1 VNKKIILGIVGLLGV
16 GSLVAVGSQAYFSQK
31 GEVKSNVFST
41 GTLSLKLS
49 DNDESGSD
57 ETSATWHIA
66 AGAPGDEVSG
76 TVNIKNAG
84 NIAADHIEVT
94 ATNTV
99 TDAASGPGTEGGTP
113 LDRVLQITELTYD
126 GASVL
131 DQVADRNGNLIKD
144 LDDLEP
150 VLPEDEP
157 ALDNL
162 PLTDFG
168 DDAVNH
174 PLVMTIQFNPTK
186 TVAEHQGDSATTTLT
201 VTLNQVASQ

>member
-131 DQVADRNGNLIKD
+131 DQVNDEDGNGNGIKD
-144 LDDLEP
+144 LDDLET
-150 VLPEDEP
+150 VK
-157 ALDNL
+157 LDNL
-162 PLTDFG
+162 KLTDFG
-168 DDAVNH
+168 ADAVNH
-174 PLVMTIQFNPTK
+174 PLAMTIQFNPTM
-186 TVAEHQGDSATTTLT
+186 TVAEHQGDSATTTLI